1 MLLSRALVPGLF
13 LSGASFSRTLL
24 SRACLVAAFC
34 LLAACSNMQVQ
45 TAGEVLR
52 QQDVGI
58 NVVQSGERKGQLYSR
73 QLRDRLDSAGPVSH
87 DLSSSLS
94 QSSSSVVSVRGT
106 GSNLKKM
113 TMTAEITLVDRAS
126 GEVVLSDSVSAT
138 ATLGAVSAY
147 FAQTRSDRHGSER
160 LAMLLADRVAARVQ
174 LYFLNNSGS

>member
-1 MLLSRALVPGLF
+1 MLLSRSFLIAGLC
-13 LSGASFSRTLL
+13 LL
-24 SRACLVAAFC
+24 SACTD
-34 LLAACSNMQVQ
+34 MKVQ
-45 TAGEVLR
+45 TVGEVLR
-52 QQDVGI
+52 QQDVGV

-73 QLRDRLDSAGPVSH
+73 QLRDRLDSDGLVTH
-87 DLSSSLS
+87 ELSSNLS

-113 TMTAEITLVDRAS
+113 TMTAAITLVDRAT
-126 GEVVLSDSVSAT
+126 GEIVLTDSVSST

-160 LAMLLADRVAARVQ
+160 LAILLADRVANRVQ

>member
-1 MLLSRALVPGLF
+1 MLLSRAFLIAGL
-13 LSGASFSRTLL
+13 
-24 SRACLVAAFC
+24 C
-34 LLAACSNMQVQ
+34 LLAACAGTQMQTV
-45 TAGEVLR
+45 GDVLR

-73 QLRDRLDSAGPVSH
+73 QLRDRLNSAGPVSH
-87 DLSSSLS
+87 DLSSNLS

-113 TMTAEITLVDRAS
+113 TMTAEITLVDRTT
-126 GEVVLSDSVSAT
+126 GEIVLSDSVSAT

-174 LYFLNNSGS
+174 LYFLNSSGS

>member
-1 MLLSRALVPGLF
+1 MLLSRAFLLAGLC
-13 LSGASFSRTLL
+13 L
-24 SRACLVAAFC
+24 LVAC
-34 LLAACSNMQVQ
+34 TNMQVQ
-45 TAGEVLR
+45 TVGELLR

-58 NVVQSGERKGQLYSR
+58 NVVQSGERTGQLYSR
-73 QLRDRLDSAGPVSH
+73 HLRDRFDSGGLVTH
-87 DLSSSLS
+87 DLSSSLN

-113 TMTAEITLVDRAS
+113 TMTAKIILVDQAT
-126 GEVVLSDSVSAT
+126 GEVVLEDSVSST

-160 LAMLLADRVAARVQ
+160 LAMLLADRVANRVQ